1 MRRALL
7 HASNAPPLLT
17 SLHAVQRP
25 RHPPNLVVLVSTCFF
40 FSQLLPVL
48 LFSYSLWM
56 VCVLPADPF
65 FVLIPADIY
74 VLVIGLHELGPELE
88 LELGLARPAELNF
101 LGLVKPLSPRTYVNR
116 KRLFLCSRMLF
127 SPQIFDLIGDLG
139 NFW

>member
-1 MRRALL
+1 MLCNGPAI
-7 HASNAPPLLT
+7 HLT
-17 SLHAVQRP
+17 SWFWSQPV
-25 RHPPNLVVLVSTCFF
+25 FF